1 MALRYARA
9 VADGQVPAC
18 RLIILACE
26 RYLRMLS
33 RSFQD
38 AEGIYFSAEDA
49 IEACAFIETLHHVKG
64 TLAGEHFRIEPYQ
77 MWMVCA
83 IYGFRWDA
91 DGLRVVNDVYAELP
105 RKHGKSL
112 LASGIGLYE
121 TTVLANQGDD
131 LYIIA
136 PKFDQGLK
144 ILEPYQKMV
153 AHNRPLEQMFGIQS
167 TKKASYVERT
177 DTQVVVLSSIGEKQD
192 GHDPKTVIGD
202 EFHAIPADIYNV
214 MQSAQRARPESL
226 FLKIGSAGRHTFGT
240 GWDERRAAIDT
251 LEGRT
256 SRLNLFAAIY
266 TVDPEDVRDWDKE
279 HVIRKASPGLGV
291 SVDLRKTMQD
301 AQAAKANPA
310 KKSEFLRTALNLW
323 GFGEN
328 VLFPPEKW
336 EQASRPSMRIEHCL
350 GLRGWVGLDLASRN
364 DMVAMVALFERET
377 GDLVKTEDGFIA
389 DTDLYAFGRFY
400 VPQLG
405 PWVEDED
412 LAGPYQAWRE
422 KGWLTVTPGSRHNY
436 AQLRRDLFALFDA
449 GHDIQAV
456 VIDDQQAN
464 EFFAALQEANKPVVA
479 YRKNASNHSDPT
491 KDLMA
496 RVNGEEQSLFH
507 DGNGVL
513 AWNMANVIGGT
524 DTADRIL
531 GKKPAPNSTQKIDGF
546 DALVQANAARL
557 QMVEIKQPRGP
568 NPMAQRGMRI
578 L

>member
-1 MALRYARA
+1 MALSYARA
-9 VADGQVPAC
+9 VAEGRVPAC
-18 RLIILACE
+18 RLIVLACE
-26 RYLRMLS
+26 RYLRMLTPT
-33 RSFQD
+33 FQK
-38 AEGIYFSAEDA
+38 AEGVYFSVEDA
-49 IEACAFIETLHHVKG
+49 VEACAFLETLHHVKG
-64 TLAGEHFRIEPYQ
+64 TLAGQLFIIEPWQ
-77 MWMVCA
+77 MWEICA
-83 IYGFRWDA
+83 IYGFRWQT
-91 DGLRVVNDVYAELP
+91 DGLRVVNDVYLEEP

-112 LASGIGLYE
+112 KSAGIGLYE

-144 ILEPYQKMV
+144 VLEPYQKMV
-153 AHNRPLEQMFGIQS
+153 AHNAPLEQMFGIKS
-167 TKKASYVERT
+167 TKKASYVGTT
-177 DTQVVVLSSIGEKQD
+177 DSQVVVLTAVGEKQD

-202 EFHAIPADIYNV
+202 EFHAVPADIYNV

-240 GWDERRAAIDT
+240 GWDERRAAIDM

-256 SRLNLFAAIY
+256 NRINLFAAIY

-328 VLFPPEKW
+328 VLFPPERW
-336 EQASRPSMRIEHCL
+336 ERAARPGMKIEQCL
-350 GLRGWVGLDLASRN
+350 GLPCWIGLDLASRN
-364 DMVAMVALFERET
+364 DMVAMVALFARET
-377 GDLVKTEDGFIA
+377 GNLISSDVGLVA
-389 DTDLYAFGRFY
+389 DVDLYAFAWHY
-400 VPQLG
+400 VPELG
-405 PWVEDED
+405 PWIEDED

-422 KGWLTVTPGSRHNY
+422 SGALRMTPGSRHNY
-436 AQLRRDLFALFDA
+436 GELRRHLFSLFDA
-449 GHDIQAV
+449 GHQIEAV

-464 EFFAALQEANKPVVA
+464 EFFNALQDAGKPVVA

-507 DGNGVL
+507 DGNPVL

-524 DTADRIL
+524 DTADRLL

-546 DALVQANAARL
+546 DGLVQANAARL

-568 NPMAQRGMRI
+568 NPMAERGMRI

>member
-1 MALRYARA
+1 MALSYARA
-9 VADGQVPAC
+9 VADGKVPAC
-18 RLIILACE
+18 KFIILACE

-38 AEGIYFSAEDA
+38 AHGIYFSVEDA
-49 IEACAFIETLHHVKG
+49 IEACAFLETLHHVKG
-64 TLAGEHFRIEPYQ
+64 SLAGEPFLIEPWQ
-77 MWMVCA
+77 MWKTCA
-83 IYGFRWDA
+83 IYGFRWRT
-91 DGLRVVNDVYAELP
+91 DGLRVVNDVYLEEP

-112 LASGIGLYE
+112 YACGIGLYE
-121 TTVLANQGDD
+121 TTILANQGDD

-136 PKFDQGLK
+136 PKFEQGLK

-153 AHNRPLEQMFGIQS
+153 ARNAPLERLFGIKS
-167 TKKASYVERT
+167 TQKRSYVERT
-177 DTQVVVLSSIGEKQD
+177 DSQVVVLSSLGEKED
-192 GHDPKTVIGD
+192 GHDPKTVVAD
-202 EFHAIPADIYNV
+202 EFHAVPAAIYNV

-240 GWDERRAAIDT
+240 GWDERRAAIEM
-251 LEGRT
+251 LEGKT
-256 SRLNLFAAIY
+256 ERLNLFAAIY

-328 VLFPPEKW
+328 MLFPQEKW
-336 EQASRPSMRIEHCL
+336 AAAARPEMKIEHAL
-350 GLRGWVGLDLASRN
+350 GLPCWIGIDLASRN
-364 DMVAMVALFERET
+364 DMVAMVAMFERET
-377 GDLVKTEDGFIA
+377 GELLKVEDGFIA
-389 DTDLYAFGRFY
+389 DTDLFAFGRFY
-400 VPQLG
+400 VPEMG
-405 PWVEDED
+405 PWIDDED
-412 LAGPYQAWRE
+412 LSGPYRAWQE
-422 KGWLTVTPGSRHNY
+422 AGALTMTHGSRHNY
-436 AQLRRDLFALFDA
+436 AQLRRDLFDLFDA
-449 GHDIQAV
+449 GHDIRAV
-456 VIDDQQAN
+456 VVDDQQAN
-464 EFFAALQEANKPVVA
+464 EFFAALQDADKPVTA

-496 RVNGEEQSLFH
+496 RANGAEQSLFH
-507 DGNGVL
+507 DGNPVL
-513 AWNMANVIGGT
+513 AWHMGNVIGGL

-531 GKKPAPNSTQKIDGF
+531 GKKPAANSTQKIDGF

-557 QMVEIKQPRGP
+557 QMVEIKEVRGP
-568 NPMAQRGMRI
+568 NPMATRGMRI